1 MNDVVIASTEADA
14 RAAEAVEQHHAQ
26 MVGALTLAVERLTTA
41 ARDGRREAA
50 EERRLDL
57 VRWCREE
64 LLPHALAEE
73 TTMYAAAARLSGAR
87 LLVEAMLAE
96 HRAIMALVDDLAAT
110 TEPVAAS
117 GLGRAVR
124 AVFEVHLAKENDR
137 ILPLL
142 VAAPE
147 VSVAE
152 LLGGMHELLGGE
164 ASDDEHDA
172 PAGGGCAGHECTCG
186 EADGPELPELD
197 ARTVPHAIRHA
208 TIFGALDGVSPGQGL
223 VLVAPHDPLPL
234 LAQLEQRSPGAFD
247 VDYLDRG
254 PDAWRLQ
261 FRRKTDDGPANPLA
275 TPATSDK
282 VDASVFSAGE
292 VS

>member
-14 RAAEAVEQHHAQ
+14 GAAEAVERHHAE
-26 MVGALTLAVERLTTA
+26 MVGALTLAVESLTA
-41 ARDGRREAA
+41 ATRDGRGEAA

-73 TTMYAAAARLSGAR
+73 TTMYAAAAEMPTAR

-96 HRAIMALVDDLAAT
+96 HGAIMALVDELAETA
-110 TEPVAAS
+110 EPVAAS

-124 AVFEVHLAKENDR
+124 AVFEVHLAKENEQV
-137 ILPLL
+137 LPLL
-142 VAAPE
+142 VAAPG

-164 ASDDEHDA
+164 ASSHEHDA
-172 PAGGGCAGHECTCG
+172 PAAGGCAGHECTCG
-186 EADGPELPELD
+186 EVDGPELPELD
-197 ARTVPHAIRHA
+197 ARTIPHAIRHA
-208 TIFGALDGVSPGQGL
+208 TIFGALDGVSRGQGL
-223 VLVAPHDPLPL
+223 VLVASHDPLPL

-254 PDAWRLQ
+254 PDAWRLLLM
-261 FRRKTDDGPANPLA
+261 RKADE
-275 TPATSDK
+275 S
-282 VDASVFSAGE
+282 
-292 VS
+292 